1 MPCSHCADAD
11 DLFGERVARAERWWF
26 RLRGHPA
33 ATRILIR
40 ALEAEGV
47 AGASVLDVGA
57 GVGLL
62 HRALLD
68 AGAERALD
76 VDASAAYQ
84 AVAREEARRAGVE
97 ARVDFLLGDV
107 VDRAPEVGVHDLAAL
122 DRVLCC
128 YPFPRLLLATVATR
142 ARRAVGLVYPRE
154 HAAVRAGVA
163 LLNLGQRLRGSSF
176 RVRVHPGEE
185 VRDEMARRG
194 FERVLHRTTLAWQVE
209 LFRRRQP
216 GAPS

>member
-1 MPCSHCADAD
+1 VPCSHCADAGH
-11 DLFGERVARAERWWF
+11 LFDHRVARAERWWF
-26 RLRGHPA
+26 RIRGHPA
-33 ATRILIR
+33 PTRILLE

-62 HRALLD
+62 HRALLE
-68 AGAERALD
+68 AGAGRALD

-84 AVAREEARRAGVE
+84 AVAREEARREGME
-97 ARVDFLLGDV
+97 SRVDFLLGDL
-107 VDRAPEVGVHDLAAL
+107 VDLAPEVTVHDLATL

-142 ARRAVGLVYPRE
+142 TRRLVGLVYPRE
-154 HAAVRAGVA
+154 NVLVRAGVA
-163 LLNLGQRLRGSSF
+163 LLNLGQRLRGSTF
-176 RVRVHPGEE
+176 RVRVHDGEE

-194 FERVLHRTTLAWQVE
+194 FQRILHRRTLAWQVE
-209 LFRRRQP
+209 VFRRRQSA
-216 GAPS
+216 GAS